1 LNLNKF
7 KLSILIIFP
16 IIFIV
21 LIAGVFS
28 TNVSPY
34 ISVTEL
40 ISGNVINRN
49 VQVYG
54 KAVIESISFDTSK
67 SILTFDITDGTNNV
81 TVSYKGMVNNLENST
96 EVVAVG
102 QYNKDVF
109 NAEKILVKCPS
120 KYQEANLGEN

>member
-1 LNLNKF
+1 MNLNKI

-16 IIFIV
+16 IVFIV

-40 ISGNVINRN
+40 IYGNVINRN

-102 QYNKDVF
+102 QYNKGIF
-109 NAEKILVKCPS
+109 NSEKILVKCPS
-120 KYQEANLGEN
+120 KYQESKSSEN

>member
-1 LNLNKF
+1 LNLNKI

-16 IIFIV
+16 IVFIV

-102 QYNKDVF
+102 QYDKGVF

>member
-1 LNLNKF
+1 MNINKF

-16 IIFIV
+16 IVFIV

-102 QYNKDVF
+102 QYDKGVF

>member
-1 LNLNKF
+1 MNKF

-16 IIFIV
+16 IVFIV

-96 EVVAVG
+96 EVVAGG
-102 QYNKDVF
+102 QYDKGVF

>member
-1 LNLNKF
+1 MNKF

>member
-1 LNLNKF
+1 MNKF

-16 IIFIV
+16 IVFIV

-102 QYNKDVF
+102 QYDKGVF